1 MNRKCLLYL
10 LCVLFSA
17 NLYAQQDRNYY
28 FYSKEDIER
37 IQHSARTS
45 WGIKIMNGLKDVVLE
60 RKKHPMQV
68 PLLEGGH
75 GHDYFC
81 SIHNTQFVFNWN
93 SPQAHYCKLCDK
105 KWEGNERYDWA
116 WVNFV
121 HGENLKYLMA
131 NMYLYIATDKKEYAK
146 NIKDLLLDLSI
157 HYPNY
162 VEHDRE
168 RKSNPGYN
176 GKMFAQSLDESVWAI
191 DAARAYLVAAKE
203 MTRKEREQIESG
215 FLRPCA
221 NLLKSSHDKGNWQV
235 WHNGGIISL
244 GVALKNDSIIHVAL
258 DKPELG
264 YYAMMEKNVYEDG
277 WWNEGSVVYHFYPLR
292 GILLSAEA
300 LRCRGINLYDKKL
313 VKMFSSPVNML
324 YPDLTFPSQNDG
336 WYGTTLVSQCGLYEL
351 MALRSKEP
359 IFKQLLE
366 LCYTKIK
373 RTSAESLINGMDLST
388 KGKPLRLKSYLFPD
402 LGVGILRSENQTVA
416 LKYGPSGGIH
426 GHPDKLSVSIHD
438 GKKEVLP
445 DLGTTAYGV
454 PDCKLWY
461 QKTFSHNTVTV
472 DEENQLK
479 SSGKLVRFE
488 PSSQGGILV
497 AEANDAY
504 EGVKMTRTL
513 YLENSKLH
521 DRFSCQSDQAH
532 IYDYVLVLKEA
543 IPFGGLADSSIIK
556 KYERITNVV
565 SKKQREPLV
574 FTLSGGTKVRI
585 QVDSA
590 EEFDV
595 ISGTAPGIPPTGTQE
610 GSDAY
615 PLIIRTR
622 GKALDIETQWEFSN

>member
-37 IQHSARTS
+37 IQNSARTS

-81 SIHNTQFVFNWN
+81 PIHNTQFVFNWN

-146 NIKDLLLDLSI
+146 NIKDLLLYLSI
-157 HYPNY
+157 NYPNY

-221 NLLKSSHDKGNWQV
+221 NLLMSSHDKGNWQV

-324 YPDLTFPSQNDG
+324 YPDMTFPSQNDG

-373 RTSAESLINGMDLST
+373 RTSTESLINGMDLQA
-388 KGKPLRLKSYLFPD
+388 KGEPLCLKSYLFPD
-402 LGVGILRSENQTVA
+402 LGVGMLRSENQTVA
-416 LKYGPSGGIH
+416 VKYGPSGGIH
-426 GHPDKLSVSIHD
+426 GHPDKLSISIHD
-438 GKKEVLP
+438 GKNEVLP

-454 PDCKLWY
+454 PDCMLWY
-461 QKTFSHNTVTV
+461 QKTFSHNTVTL
-472 DEENQLK
+472 DEKNQLK

-497 AEANDAY
+497 VEANDAY
-504 EGVKMTRTL
+504 EGVKMTRAL

-521 DRFSCQSDQAH
+521 DRFYCQSDQEH
-532 IYDYVLVLKEA
+532 IYDYVLVLREA

-585 QVDSA
+585 LVDSA

-615 PLIIRTR
+615 PLIIRTK
-622 GKALDIETQWEFSN
+622 GKTLDIETRWEFSN